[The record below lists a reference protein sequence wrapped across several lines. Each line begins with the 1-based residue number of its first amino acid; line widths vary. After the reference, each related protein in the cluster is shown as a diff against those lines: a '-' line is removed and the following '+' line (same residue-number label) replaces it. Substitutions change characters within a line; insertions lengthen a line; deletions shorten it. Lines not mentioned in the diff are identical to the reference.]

1 MIGNCSLSAALTDS
15 EEDLLDLFCRVENM
29 PKEIIKDWLQG
40 KITWRTVT
48 EYYDHLEKL
57 PIGPNIATLLG
68 HSNLR
73 AHVMGLSR
81 SLNEDA
87 TKKDIDEMKEILKQA
102 LEIGYFGLSIDLLPF
117 HKMTGTR
124 FEGIPIPSQRASFG
138 EYMQLASVVRKFGA
152 LLQAT
157 PNALHIHTVAFLLFL
172 STSFLSKRLKTTI
185 LASLDVKVCR
195 YAPM

>member
-138 EYMQLASVVRKFGA
+138 EYMQLASVIYIYIYTK
-152 LLQAT
+152 
-157 PNALHIHTVAFLLFL
+157 IISKLFFKL
-172 STSFLSKRLKTTI
+172 NVSSSFRLFE
-185 LASLDVKVCR
+185 SLELYYKQHQMLFT
-195 YAPM
+195 YIQ